1 MPDSTL
7 VSGALASSK
16 EEVTAVEQVADLAPE
31 PVRKPINLSPEP
43 ADPADVSALLIDRIA
58 RNAPCSLVRLSHCE
72 AKFLTHPVDVSRKE
86 INRSLKRQFGYT
98 DLPEQQ
104 IIAISAM
111 IKASA
116 RSCDVAGVPHFGSA
130 ELRRLAAGDEGMKL
144 WSLVGPAAKRLDLF
158 SANTLFPTVN
168 IHMRLLDSNFLERV
182 LSVTKSVTLVG
193 CRDLRSN
200 FQALGFDEVFHIP
213 VPEAARTRGDTE
225 VMRHYPEAFNQIVAR
240 IRSEQRQGVF
250 FVGAGF
256 LGKIYCHEI
265 RLAGGVAI
273 DMGSVMDL
281 WAGVASRSGYDNIVE
296 KFALKES

>member
-1 MPDSTL
+1 M
-7 VSGALASSK
+7 
-16 EEVTAVEQVADLAPE
+16 EQVADLAPE

-43 ADPADVSALLIDRIA
+43 TPPAEVAAFLIDRIA
-58 RNAPCSLVRLSHCE
+58 RNEPCSLVRLSHCE
-72 AKFLTHPVDVSRKE
+72 AKFLTHPIDVTRKE

-98 DLPEQQ
+98 DLSTSQ

-116 RSCDVAGVPHFGSA
+116 RSCDIAGVPYFGSS
-130 ELRRLAAGDEGMKL
+130 ETRRLADGDEGMKL
-144 WSLVGPAAKRLDLF
+144 WSLVAPAAKRLDLF
-158 SANTLFPTVN
+158 SPKTLFPVVN
-168 IHMRLLDSNFLERV
+168 IHLRLMESNFLERV
-182 LSVTKSVTLVG
+182 LAVTKTVTLVG
-193 CRDLRSN
+193 CRDLRPN
-200 FQALGFDEVFHIP
+200 FQSLGFDEVFHIP

-225 VMRHYPEAFNQIVAR
+225 VMRHYPEAFREIVAR
-240 IRSEQRQGVF
+240 IRSEQRSGVF

-281 WAGVASRSGYDNIVE
+281 WAGVASRTGYDNIVE
-296 KFALKES
+296 KFTLKEA